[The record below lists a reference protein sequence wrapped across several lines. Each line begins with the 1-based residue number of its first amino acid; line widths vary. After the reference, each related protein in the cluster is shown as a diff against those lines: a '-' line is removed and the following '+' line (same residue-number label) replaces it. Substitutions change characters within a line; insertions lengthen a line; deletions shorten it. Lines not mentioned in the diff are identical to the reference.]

1 MKQISIKPVA
11 ALLGVLAIISSCST
25 KSNEN
30 STPEFTISGDTI
42 VVSPTSSILS
52 RIETAGV
59 TASDYRARFSAPGQ
73 IKAIPAQYA
82 EVGVPF
88 SGRIVKS
95 FVRPG
100 QKVGAGQ
107 PLFQIS
113 SGDYLE
119 ICRAAFEAATESDQA
134 ERALSRAKRL
144 HEAHM
149 ISEREL
155 EEAKADRDV
164 KKRAAENAAATLGV
178 FGGDMASIT
187 PGQPLTVKSPIAG
200 TVTANN
206 LVNGQYVRDDAE
218 PSVIVA
224 DLGKVWVV
232 ASVKENDFGKLQ
244 GIETVDVG
252 IESRPD
258 TVFQGNIY
266 HVGEILDPESR
277 TVQLI
282 VECDN
287 AAGLLK
293 PNMFGTVNFTD
304 AETEAMLIS
313 TAAVRRVDDR
323 TYVVK
328 SLGNNKFVNAY
339 VGIGESVGD
348 STIVTSGLTPGETI
362 VAKGAFFFPEK

>member
-1 MKQISIKPVA
+1 MIIRSTAVISMMA
-11 ALLGVLAIISSCST
+11 AIISSCST
-25 KSNEN
+25 KGNEN
-30 STPEFTISGDTI
+30 STPEITVSGDTI
-42 VVSPTSSILS
+42 VVSPTSSILG

-59 TASDYRARFSAPGQ
+59 KVSDYRAQFSAPGQ

-100 QKVGAGQ
+100 QKVSAGQ

-155 EEAKADRDV
+155 EEAQADRDV
-164 KKRAAENAAATLGV
+164 KKRAAENAAATLSV

-187 PGQPLTVKSPIAG
+187 PGQPLTIKSPIAG

-232 ASVKENDFGKLQ
+232 ASVKESDFGKLQ

-258 TVFQGNIY
+258 TVIHGSIY

-287 AAGLLK
+287 ATGVLK

-304 AETEAMLIS
+304 EEAEAILIN

-323 TYVVK
+323 TYVVR
-328 SLGNNKFVNAY
+328 SLGDNRFVNSY
-339 VGIGESVGD
+339 VEIGESVGD
-348 STIVTSGLTPGETI
+348 STIVKSGLVPGETI
-362 VAKGAFFFPEK
+362 VSKGAFFFPEK

>member
-1 MKQISIKPVA
+1 MIIKSATV
-11 ALLGVLAIISSCST
+11 VSMMVAIISSCST
-25 KSNEN
+25 KSGEN
-30 STPEFTISGDTI
+30 TTPEFTVSDDTI
-42 VVSPTSSILS
+42 TVSAASPILG
-52 RIETAGV
+52 RIETADVAMTG
-59 TASDYRARFSAPGQ
+59 YRARFSAPGQ
-73 IKAIPAQYA
+73 IEAIPAQYA

-88 SGRIVKS
+88 SGRIIKS

-100 QKVGAGQ
+100 QRVSAGQ

-119 ICRAAFEAATESDQA
+119 ICRAAFEASTESDQA
-134 ERALSRAKRL
+134 DRALSRAKRL

-149 ISEREL
+149 ISSREL
-155 EEAKADRDV
+155 EEAQADYEV
-164 KKRAAENAAATLGV
+164 KKRAAENAAATLSV

-187 PGQPLTVKSPIAG
+187 PGQPLTIKSPITG

-206 LVNGQYVRDDAE
+206 LVNGQFVKDDAD
-218 PSVIVA
+218 PSIIVA

-232 ASVKENDFGKLQ
+232 ASVKEGDFAKLQ
-244 GIETVDVG
+244 GIETVDVK
-252 IESRPD
+252 IDAHPD
-258 TVFQGNIY
+258 TVFKGTIY

-287 AAGLLK
+287 ADGLLK

-304 AETEAMLIS
+304 AESDAILIS
-313 TAAVRRVDDR
+313 TTALRRVDDR

-328 SLGNNKFVNAY
+328 SKGNNRFVNSY
-339 VGIGESVGD
+339 VEIGESVGD
-348 STIVTSGLTPGETI
+348 STIVKSGLVPGETI
-362 VAKGAFFFPEK
+362 VSKGAFFFPEK

>member
-1 MKQISIKPVA
+1 MKQVIFLWVA
-11 ALLGVLAIISSCST
+11 TLCGAAAILSSCST
-25 KSNEN
+25 KSGEN
-30 STPEFTISGDTI
+30 STSDFSISGDTI
-42 VVSPTSSILS
+42 TVAPNSSILD
-52 RIETAGV
+52 RIQTADV
-59 TASDYRARFSAPGQ
+59 TLSGYRARFSAPGQ

-100 QKVGAGQ
+100 QKVAAGQ
-107 PLFQIS
+107 ALFQIS

-134 ERALSRAKRL
+134 ERALSRATRL

-149 ISEREL
+149 ISAREL
-155 EEAKADRDV
+155 EEAQADRDV

-178 FGGDMASIT
+178 FGGDMASVT

-200 TVTANN
+200 TVTAND
-206 LVNGQYVRDDAE
+206 LVNGQYVKDDAE

-224 DLGKVWVV
+224 DLSKVWVV
-232 ASVKENDFGKLQ
+232 ASVKESDFGKLR

-258 TVFQGNIY
+258 TVIAGSIY
-266 HVGEILDPESR
+266 HIGEILDPESR

-287 AAGLLK
+287 TDGMLK

-304 AETEAMLIS
+304 AETEAMLIN

-328 SLGNNKFVNAY
+328 SLGDNRFVNAY

-348 STIVTSGLTPGETI
+348 STVVTSGLTPGETI
-362 VAKGAFFFPEK
+362 VDKGAFFFPEK